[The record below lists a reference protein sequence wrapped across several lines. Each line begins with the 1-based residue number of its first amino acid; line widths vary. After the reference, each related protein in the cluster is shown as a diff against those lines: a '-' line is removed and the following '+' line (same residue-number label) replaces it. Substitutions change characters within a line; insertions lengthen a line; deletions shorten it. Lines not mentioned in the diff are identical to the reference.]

1 MAGTKR
7 IAVLAAGLMLAGPAV
22 GAAPQHVL
30 CSEADNP
37 DLDIHVEALAVEIIN
52 HEASDT
58 ELAAETAEGKDILIR
73 ARTLEPLAEAAIR
86 DAFEAEEETEAQPEE
101 PEPALINARLP
112 GVSDDRLIH
121 FRKQMFRRDI

>member
-73 ARTLEPLAEAAIR
+73 APFPSGVLTVTTGITPRIPIGGWTAEWR
-86 DAFEAEEETEAQPEE
+86 
-101 PEPALINARLP
+101 
-112 GVSDDRLIH
+112 
-121 FRKQMFRRDI
+121 